1 MSLVTARATSE
12 RPIRSAIGAIVI
24 LNDVAAESTQEE
36 KDWRFGSHDIA
47 A

>member
-1 MSLVTARATSE
+1 MSTTSK
-12 RPIRSAIGAIVI
+12 RPIGSAIGAIVI
-24 LNDVAAESTQEE
+24 LNHIAAESTQEE